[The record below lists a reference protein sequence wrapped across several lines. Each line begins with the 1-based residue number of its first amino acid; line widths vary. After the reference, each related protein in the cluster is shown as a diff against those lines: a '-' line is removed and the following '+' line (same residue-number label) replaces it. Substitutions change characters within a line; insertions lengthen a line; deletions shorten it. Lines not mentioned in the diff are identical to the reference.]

1 MKQHHICVIS
11 LALPIEIDP
20 RTGRHVEVLSQH
32 FDVTFVG
39 FGAPSPTWQVA
50 YKPID
55 VSSGRLRRLFE
66 MLLLII
72 GRLIPYAYEVY
83 FWTRPRYRQSLAAA
97 VEARPDAYHAADWA
111 TLAVAARAAQVTGA
125 KVVFDIDEYWALFDE
140 SKRLW
145 LWFFAPLIR
154 YTLKKYEK
162 HVDAS
167 ITVSRPFAERYEKE
181 HGWKPIIATN
191 APYYVESPDH
201 ETDPDHII
209 LIHHGTALR
218 DRKLETLIEMA
229 VLLDQRYTLH
239 LMIAADRSDYLPDL
253 RQLAER
259 VAPNRVIFREP
270 VPYSHVVQTIADADI
285 QVAFMAPTTYTW
297 LMTLPN
303 KIFESMMAGLAVL
316 VAPSPAMADVV
327 RTANAGWVA
336 DGFTAADLARI
347 FNASL
352 STTSAKNAGI
362 ARAAAKFT
370 NVETEIGQILN
381 LYRHLL
387 EGK

>member
-32 FDVTFVG
+32 FDITLIG
-39 FGAPSPTWQVA
+39 FGTPSPAWQIV
-50 YKPID
+50 YKQVE
-55 VSSGRLRRLFE
+55 VSAGKLRRLFE
-66 MLLLII
+66 MFLLII
-72 GRLIPYAYEVY
+72 GRVIPYAYEMY

-97 VEARPDAYHAADWA
+97 IEARPDAYHAADWA

-140 SKRLW
+140 SNRLW

-154 YTLKKYEK
+154 YTLKKYEN

-181 HGWKPIIATN
+181 HGWKPILATN
-191 APYYVESPDH
+191 APYYAESPDH
-201 ETDPDHII
+201 DTDPDHII
-209 LIHHGTALR
+209 LIHHGSALR

-229 VLLDQRYTLH
+229 ALLDPRYTLH
-239 LMIAADRSDYLPDL
+239 LMLAADKTGYLIEL
-253 RQLAER
+253 RQYAER
-259 VAPNRVIFREP
+259 IAPNRVVFRDP
-270 VPYSHVVQTIADADI
+270 VPYADVVRTIADADI

-316 VAPSPAMADVV
+316 VAPSPAMADVI

-336 DGFTAADLARI
+336 DGFTAADLARTL
-347 FNASL
+347 NAL
-352 STTSAKNAGI
+352 SIDDTREKRRN
-362 ARAAAKFT
+362 ARAAAKLT
-370 NVETEIGQILN
+370 NAETEIGKILE
-381 LYRHLL
+381 LYRRLF
-387 EGK
+387 EGN